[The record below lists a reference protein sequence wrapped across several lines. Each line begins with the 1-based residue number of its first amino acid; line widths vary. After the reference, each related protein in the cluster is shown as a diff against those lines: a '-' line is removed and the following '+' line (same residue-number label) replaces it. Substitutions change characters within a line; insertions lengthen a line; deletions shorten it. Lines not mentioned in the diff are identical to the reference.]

1 LVRGYLK
8 RLAYYELRMQ
18 EEDLFGELEPEEK
31 SQAGAFVGEI
41 KGITKVESVG
51 LEAEEIK
58 LAKRAHDYQSVHQPV
73 DLVWRLPGRRN
84 GEVKRSSNLND
95 SPPRNNLRAEL
106 SYQHQVPMV
115 KALDHGKPTSSS
127 SRARRMCRIY

>member
-1 LVRGYLK
+1 LK

-58 LAKRAHDYQSVHQPV
+58 LAKRGHTITKVFTSQLILFGGYLD
-73 DLVWRLPGRRN
+73 D
-84 GEVKRSSNLND
+84 E
-95 SPPRNNLRAEL
+95 
-106 SYQHQVPMV
+106 MV
-115 KALDHGKPTSSS
+115 K
-127 SRARRMCRIY
+127 